1 MSADLLGIPPE
12 RDLPPERFAAVR
24 NQLESVVT
32 KRHNPFVGRWR
43 LGAVLGLGVGL
54 TVGGGVALAAGV
66 FSHPLPG
73 SPRQTPLA
81 HTITATHTGTATVEL
96 GQPPHRANSVSI
108 TLTGLSVGTYR
119 FPNGSSMGCDK
130 SDLASRPYGC
140 RSTAVEP
147 LAAGQDSI
155 TITAAPGV
163 TWRLQATYVKEMVA
177 PWKTN
182 ALGETYG
189 VPNGKGFP
197 DLVAVSF
204 DQGRK
209 SGYAKWRDLNCD
221 WNGPGTPPATAANGT
236 PAVPAPTSV
245 AIPVY
250 KSNGTTRIGSFVV
263 GEPTPGSRP
272 VPLSA
277 VKCVGPTYPQSQP
290 ISGLPGG

>member
-209 SGYAKWRDLNCD
+209 SGYAS
-221 WNGPGTPPATAANGT
+221 GATSIATGTDPALLRPPR
-236 PAVPAPTSV
+236 PTGHQRS
-245 AIPVY
+245 
-250 KSNGTTRIGSFVV
+250 RH
-263 GEPTPGSRP
+263 RP
-272 VPLSA
+272 VSPFPFTRAMERPGLGVLSLENRRPDL
-277 VKCVGPTYPQSQP
+277 VRCRCQR
-290 ISGLPGG
+290 